1 MTIQRHKEPF
11 SRLHSIKAIG
21 TVIYKFCASLKKML
35 LKDDTEN
42 LLNAFSEVSS
52 LVDKR
57 KKIIAIDSYKNYYTD
72 KHTLFAKI

>member
-1 MTIQRHKEPF
+1 
-11 SRLHSIKAIG
+11 
-21 TVIYKFCASLKKML
+21 ML